1 MRMAARQTLAGGH
14 LPRNRANTGAL
25 ALIRALRRVAAPAV
39 RWDDGRLSVRFP
51 LRRGADVAAVL
62 GELTAQ
68 LGGGAAAEG
77 SGGGC
82 SGLAPR
88 PGDRWRRA
96 VACACCASSR
106 AAGARAA

>member
-82 SGLAPR
+82 SVKVQAVLLYCSHVR
-88 PGDRWRRA
+88 VESRRA
-96 VACACCASSR
+96 R
-106 AAGARAA
+106 RYI